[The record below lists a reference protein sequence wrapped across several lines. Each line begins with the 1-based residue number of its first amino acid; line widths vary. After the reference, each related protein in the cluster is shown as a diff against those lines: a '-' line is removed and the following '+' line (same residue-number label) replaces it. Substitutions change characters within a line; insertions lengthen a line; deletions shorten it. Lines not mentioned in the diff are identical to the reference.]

1 MIPGS
6 HPILSCDEAK
16 EFEAKLF
23 GGDEEKE
30 WSAMQRAGRA
40 IASAILRDSQ
50 EIGGL
55 SSRSRI
61 LVLVGKGHNG
71 GDALIALHA
80 LLERLPGATSEIVF
94 VFGARVLRP
103 LAARAWRSLAQRFV
117 GRVCATSVPDASRSY
132 DVCLDGVFGFQFR
145 PPADPSVITLSK
157 AVNALSIRFRAA
169 VDLPSGEIFRSD
181 FTYATGVL
189 KTPALDG
196 VLAGRVRYVDLGFFA
211 QNTASDR
218 RVLTPDVLT
227 PLTRFR
233 SPDSDKRSQGHLFVV
248 AASLSYPG
256 AVVMTVLAALRSGVG
271 LVTAFVPEPLV
282 PAYAARVPE
291 AIWVGWPTTPNG
303 GLALEGLHLFRERME
318 RADACVIGPGLGR
331 EAETLALV
339 TELVKQDT
347 VPVLLDADALQ
358 ITIIRDAKSPLV
370 VTPHAGEFARIAG
383 AATVQEFAASTGA
396 VVVLKGPVTQI
407 ASGDPADGETAA
419 SGLRSGPLYH
429 SLFGGPVL
437 ARGGSGDLLA
447 GMIGGLL
454 AQSPNDRLLAAA
466 RGTVWH
472 GLAADALARKHGQ
485 TAVNTTQLVD
495 FLPEVLRGVRNPA
508 VDAEV

>member
-6 HPILSCDEAK
+6 HPILSCEEAK

-23 GGDEEKE
+23 GGNEEKE
-30 WSAMQRAGRA
+30 WRAMQRAGRA
-40 IASAILRDSQ
+40 IASAVLRDSQ

-55 SSRSRI
+55 SARSRI

-71 GDALIALHA
+71 GDALIALQA

-94 VFGARVLRP
+94 VFGSRLLRP
-103 LAARAWRSLAQRFV
+103 LAARAWQDLAQRFV
-117 GRVCATSVPDASRSY
+117 GRVCTTPAPDGSREY
-132 DVCLDGVFGFQFR
+132 DLCLDGVFGFQFR
-145 PPADPSVITLSK
+145 PPVDPLVVALSE
-157 AVNALSIRFRAA
+157 AVNALSVRFRAA

-189 KTPALDG
+189 KTSALQG
-196 VLAGRVRYVDLGFFA
+196 MMAGRVRYLDLGFFT
-211 QNTASDR
+211 QDTPSDQ
-218 RVLTPDVLT
+218 RVLTPEVLK

-233 SPDSDKRSQGHLFVV
+233 SPTADKRSQGHLFVV

-331 EAETLALV
+331 EVETLALV
-339 TELVKQDT
+339 TELVKQVT

-358 ITIIRDAKSPLV
+358 TAIIRDAKSPLV
-370 VTPHAGEFARIAG
+370 VTPHAGEFSRIAG
-383 AATVQEFAASTGA
+383 AVTVLEFAATTSA
-396 VVVLKGPVTQI
+396 VVVLKGPVTKI
-407 ASGDPADGETAA
+407 ASGDRADWEERAA
-419 SGLRSGPLYH
+419 GPRQGPLYH
-429 SLFGGPVL
+429 SLFGGPIL
-437 ARGGSGDLLA
+437 ARGGSGDVLA

-454 AQSPNDRLLAAA
+454 AQSPKDRLLAAA

-472 GLAADALARKHGQ
+472 GLAADALARSHGQ

-495 FLPEVLRGVRNPA
+495 FLPEVLRQVGNPDLDAGV
-508 VDAEV
+508 